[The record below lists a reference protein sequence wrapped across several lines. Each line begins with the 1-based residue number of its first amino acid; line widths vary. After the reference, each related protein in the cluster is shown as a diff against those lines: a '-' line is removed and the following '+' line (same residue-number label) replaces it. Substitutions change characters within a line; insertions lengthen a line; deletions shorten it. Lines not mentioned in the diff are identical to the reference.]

1 MNILISIILPCY
13 NSEKYIHNAIES
25 VLNQTYNNWELIIV
39 DDYSI
44 DNTVKLI
51 DKYYTKDN
59 RIKLVK
65 NNMNYGTYYS
75 LNEGLKISKGD
86 YITKIDSDDIYDKN
100 KLKKQLDFCIR
111 NNIEGCTCNIVQ
123 KYYKRGIL
131 SFINIP
137 NMSSLMFSTKILKSI
152 GYYDNCRFD
161 CDSEYLHR
169 IKNNFNILNI
179 EENLYIANYRK
190 NSLTTSYNSGCYK
203 NQLGVRIRKI
213 YKYNYHKISNLYVYH
228 PKYTH
233 KYIIHNYQKSPIE
246 SLFIGDYT
254 IFNNKDNLIYHL
266 EFNTKL
272 GCCIEFIYKCIPKF
286 NYNINNNYNYKL
298 FLCYENNTQLNYT
311 VINNNILFTPLNDY
325 IKIKVY
331 FNGSTKNYKYFP
343 LLLTI
348 QNENSALSSDDK
360 L

>member
-1 MNILISIILPCY
+1 MDILISIIMPCY
-13 NSEKYIHNAIES
+13 NSDKYIHYAIES
-25 VLNQTYNNWELIIV
+25 ILKQTYKLWELIIV

-44 DNTVKLI
+44 DNTVTI
-51 DKYYTKDN
+51 IENYCEKDT

-75 LNEGLKISKGD
+75 LNEGLRISNGH
-86 YITKIDSDDIYDKN
+86 YLTKLDSDDIYSIDKIE
-100 KLKKQLDFCIR
+100 KQLNFCIE
-111 NNIEGCTCNIVQ
+111 NNIEGCTCNIIQ
-123 KYYKRGIL
+123 KYSY
-131 SFINIP
+131 INKIYFKTIS
-137 NMSSLMFSTKILKSI
+137 NVSSLMFSRNIFNKL

-161 CDSEYLHR
+161 SDSEYLYR
-169 IKNNFNILNI
+169 VKKIFNILNI
-179 EENLYIANYRK
+179 NNNLYIANYRN
-190 NSLTTSYNSGCYK
+190 NSLTTSNNTGCK
-203 NQLGVRIRKI
+203 QNTLGVNIRKI
-213 YKYNYHKISNLYVYH
+213 YKNNYHNVETCYVNH
-228 PKYTH
+228 PKYIRH
-233 KYIIHNYQKSPIE
+233 YKIHNYQRSPIE
-246 SLFIGDYT
+246 CLFIGDYKIIDT
-254 IFNNKDNLIYHL
+254 ILHYL

-272 GCCIEFIYKCIPKF
+272 GCCIEVIYKCIPKF

-298 FLCYENNTQLNYT
+298 FLCYENNTHLNYK

-348 QNENSALSSDDK
+348 QNENSVLSSDNK